1 MRFRLFL
8 LTLIVALTGT
18 FGCVTQTEVVSP
30 YERDKD
36 ESVWEEIQREF
47 GWQSNNPPAPPGQ
60 EAKPFYSRAAHKIK
74 ETVAGWFADDDGK
87 MSEAELS
94 ANRRRFKLGRIEGV
108 ERLREPQED
117 EENAESQE

>member
-8 LTLIVALTGT
+8 MTLVVAFTGT

-47 GWQSNNPPAPPGQ
+47 GWQSNSAPAPPGQ
-60 EAKPFYSRAAHKIK
+60 ETKPFYSRAAHKIK

-87 MSEAELS
+87 TSEEELM
-94 ANRRRFKLGRIEGV
+94 ANRRFKLRRIEGV
-108 ERLREPQED
+108 ERLREQQEN
-117 EENAESQE
+117 EENAENQE